1 MKKQMSFAG
10 LRVLIEAAGWA
21 LLLYAVQLLQLAL
34 FKQTGKNLFL
44 SFCLLLLPVLLCR
57 LAWVAGKKFWQFV
70 AGWCGAAVCSIA
82 AALFLGGWM
91 AAFWSGI
98 ACLAMLLLRLAPGL
112 ENCLEPGW
120 IKLGLMAGVFI
131 FLSALEETTARSLFY
146 GVFAYVLLKFLYDS
160 LSATDGLISDMA
172 EKAYLPQKQIRA
184 VGGGMT
190 ALYLLLT
197 AGIMLLFSL
206 IPAGGFLAGLG
217 GALKRFLRW
226 LLSLFSF
233 GEQQPGEIPP
243 PENHFSQG
251 SALMGEN
258 VEASWLAVLLQQ
270 IFLALA
276 VVALVAII
284 IAVIAYIIY
293 RFYKHFYEIPEGR
306 TEQRE
311 FVLPF
316 MKKDAAERENM
327 RAPKAAGRDPA
338 ARIRRVY
345 RKKLHARLPAKQKLS
360 PALTPSEQIEQ
371 ARLADIPEREGFR
384 RLYEKARYSAEVSE
398 EEAEKMRSMAGRL

>member
-44 SFCLLLLPVLLCR
+44 SFCLLLLPALLCR
-57 LAWVAGKKFWQFV
+57 LAWAAGKKFWQFV
-70 AGWCGAAVCSIA
+70 AGWCGAAVCSIV

-112 ENCLEPGW
+112 KLPEPGW

-131 FLSALEETTARSLFY
+131 FSAHWRKRPHGRCLRSIRLCI
-146 GVFAYVLLKFLYDS
+146 LKFLYDS

-226 LLSLFSF
+226 LCSFFSF
-233 GEQQPGEIPP
+233 GEQQPVEIPP

-360 PALTPSEQIEQ
+360 PALTPSEQVEQ

-398 EEAEKMRSMAGRL
+398 EEAEKMRSMAERL

>member
-1 MKKQMSFAG
+1 
-10 LRVLIEAAGWA
+10 
-21 LLLYAVQLLQLAL
+21 
-34 FKQTGKNLFL
+34 
-44 SFCLLLLPVLLCR
+44 
-57 LAWVAGKKFWQFV
+57 
-70 AGWCGAAVCSIA
+70 
-82 AALFLGGWM
+82 
-91 AAFWSGI
+91 
-98 ACLAMLLLRLAPGL
+98 
-112 ENCLEPGW
+112 
-120 IKLGLMAGVFI
+120 
-131 FLSALEETTARSLFY
+131 
-146 GVFAYVLLKFLYDS
+146 
-160 LSATDGLISDMA
+160 
-172 EKAYLPQKQIRA
+172 
-184 VGGGMT
+184 
-190 ALYLLLT
+190 
-197 AGIMLLFSL
+197 
-206 IPAGGFLAGLG
+206 
-217 GALKRFLRW
+217 
-226 LLSLFSF
+226 
-233 GEQQPGEIPP
+233 
-243 PENHFSQG
+243 
-251 SALMGEN
+251 MGEN
-258 VEASWLAVLLQQ
+258 VEASWLALLLQQ

-327 RAPKAAGRDPA
+327 RAPKVAGRDPA

-360 PALTPSEQIEQ
+360 PALTPSEQVDQ